1 MKKILGLTLIWLLI
15 SSNTFAAVPTVAP
28 SNPVYTNVT
37 PISFRLAW
45 TSGNGNRRLVIASP
59 NSAPNA
65 VLSSSDYAIAGNGNL
80 SAATSLGNGKVVYNG
95 GASFVNVYNLNYGT
109 TYYFHIYEYRLTAGV
124 YEVNTTTPESIRLS
138 TNKTTPPAI
147 PTIAPSNPIF
157 TNVDYHRIT
166 LSWTKGNGNYS
177 YVVASKNA
185 APNTAPGYFDFAKS
199 GNSEF
204 GSGNAL
210 GNGFVVCNGAL
221 NSITLTNLTAS
232 SNYYFHIYE
241 YNILNSE
248 YTYDTS
254 VKLATN
260 TATTALLAPTLI
272 SSGPVIMY
280 NAYLPSTN
288 VSGGFSNKGNGD
300 GRIVVSRLS
309 SAPIAIPSNN
319 TVYKEYNASISPALN
334 WSVGNGKIMN
344 ILNRDGSSYTISNI
358 TAGSNLC
365 FDVFEFNGNIDSGT
379 AVFNTTP
386 FTYCYK
392 SPEPFSPTVGATNPV
407 FSNITTNSLN
417 FSWTKGSGNRRIV
430 IARKDSLPRA
440 INTADFSTNTNSR
453 SYVGNAVFGSGTSVG
468 GGYVVYNGIEDN
480 VAITNLEANGIY
492 YFHVY
497 EMNEY
502 FYEISNTYYAVT
514 NRLSSNVTAT
524 PVAPS
529 APTVGATNINF
540 SSVTQNSINL
550 TWTKGN
556 GTHRIVIAKQ
566 GSAETTNPEDGF
578 DYAGNTLFG
587 EGSQIG
593 TGYVVYDGTGN
604 SLEVTGLT
612 AATKYYFTIIEYNA
626 DVETILYA
634 TSNKTTSDATTLA
647 PASEGVD
654 TDSDGIV
661 DADDDYPNDA
671 YKAFNNNYP
680 AAANGTL
687 MFEDLWPSTG
697 DYDFNDLVLD
707 YNFNVVTNASNQV
720 VEAKYTFYTKAI
732 GGGLHNGFAFQLD
745 GIPASKILSVTG
757 TKTSGISYTSMN
769 SNGTEAGQTT
779 ANIVVIKNA
788 SDLLPRS
795 AGFAF
800 VNVEADAPN
809 VGMDTTVVTIKFAE
823 NGVFAVEETP
833 ISISNFSS
841 TIFNPYLIV
850 GQQRG
855 KEIHLADRTPTAL
868 ANQSY
873 FGQQQDAS
881 NPSTQ
886 TYYKTASGLPWA
898 LNISQSIPQAIEK
911 TDFTEVYLN
920 FANWANGG
928 GNTHTDWYLDMPG
941 NRDNT
946 KMFTK

>member
-1 MKKILGLTLIWLLI
+1 MKKILGLTFLWLLI
-15 SSNTFAAVPTVAP
+15 SLNTFAAVPTVAP
-28 SNPVYTNVT
+28 SNPVYSNIT

-45 TSGNGNRRLVIASP
+45 TAGNGNKRLVIASP
-59 NSAPNA
+59 NAVPNTVPSA
-65 VLSSSDYAIAGNGNL
+65 SDYAIAGNSNL
-80 SAATSLGNGKVVYNG
+80 FTSTSLGNGKVVYNG
-95 GASFVNVYNLNYGT
+95 TGNAVNLINLDYGT
-109 TYYFHIYEYRLTAGV
+109 TYYFHIYEYRLTGGV

-138 TNKTTPPAI
+138 TSQTTPPAF
-147 PTIAPSNPIF
+147 PTVAPSNPVY
-157 TNVDYHRIT
+157 TNVDYQHMT
-166 LSWTKGNGNYS
+166 LSWTRGNGTYS

-185 APNTAPGYFDFAKS
+185 VPNTAPDYFDFEKY
-199 GNSEF
+199 GMGQYGL
-204 GSGNAL
+204 GSAL
-210 GNGFVVCNGAL
+210 GNGFVVYNGGS
-221 NSITLTNLTAS
+221 NTVTLTSLDPS
-232 SNYYFHIYE
+232 STYYFHIYE

-248 YTYDTS
+248 FTYDTA
-254 VKLATN
+254 VKLATSR
-260 TATTALLAPTLI
+260 ATTALLAPTVI
-272 SSGPVIMY
+272 SSGSIFSY
-280 NAYLPSTN
+280 NAYAPSTN
-288 VSGGFSNKGNGD
+288 IIGSFANKGNGN
-300 GRIVVSRLS
+300 GRMVVSRLS
-309 SAPIAIPSNN
+309 SDPVSIPSNN
-319 TVYKEYNASISPALN
+319 TIYKTYDASISPALN
-334 WSVGNGKIMN
+334 WKFGNSYVMN
-344 ILNRDGSSYTISNI
+344 ILNSTSSGFTLTNVV
-358 TAGSNLC
+358 AGASYC
-365 FDVFEFNGNIDSGT
+365 IDVFEFNGDIDSGN

-386 FTYCYK
+386 FTFCLK
-392 SPEPFSPTVGATNPV
+392 APEAISPTVAASAPV

-417 FSWTKGSGNRRIV
+417 FSWTKGSGNRRFV
-430 IARKDSLPRA
+430 VARKDSFPRA
-440 INTADFSTNTNSR
+440 INPSDFSENTYSR
-453 SYVGNAVFGSGTSVG
+453 SYAGNSIFGSGTSVG
-468 GGYVVYNGIEDN
+468 GGYVVYVGTDEN
-480 VAITNLEANGIY
+480 VTITNLESNGIY
-492 YFHVY
+492 YFDVY
-497 EMNEY
+497 EMNE
-502 FYEISNTYYAVT
+502 FYNELITTYYAVT
-514 NRLSSNVTAT
+514 NRLRTNVTVT
-524 PVAPS
+524 PVAPA

-604 SLEVTGLT
+604 SVEVTGLT
-612 AATKYYFTIIEYNA
+612 AATKYYFTIIEYNLG
-626 DVETILYA
+626 ETTILYA
-634 TSNKTTSDATTLA
+634 TSSKTSSNQTTSS
-647 PASEGVD
+647 SESGVD
-654 TDSDGIV
+654 TDNDGVV
-661 DADDDYPNDA
+661 DSQDDYPNDA
-671 YKAFNNNYP
+671 YKAFNNTYP
-680 AAANGTL
+680 AEGKGTL
-687 MFEDLWPSTG
+687 MFEDLWPATG

-720 VEAKYTFYTKAI
+720 IEAKYTFYTKAI

-745 GIPASKILSVTG
+745 GIPASKIISVTG

-788 SDLLPRS
+788 SDLLPHS

-833 ISISNFSS
+833 IAIADFSS
-841 TIFNPYLIV
+841 SIFNPYLIV

-855 KEIHLADRTPTAL
+855 KEIHLADRTPSAL
-868 ANQSY
+868 ANLSY

>member
-1 MKKILGLTLIWLLI
+1 
-15 SSNTFAAVPTVAP
+15 
-28 SNPVYTNVT
+28 
-37 PISFRLAW
+37 
-45 TSGNGNRRLVIASP
+45 LVIASP
-59 NSAPNA
+59 NAVPNTVPSA
-65 VLSSSDYAIAGNGNL
+65 SDYAIAGNSNL
-80 SAATSLGNGKVVYNG
+80 FTSTSLGNGKVVYNG
-95 GASFVNVYNLNYGT
+95 IGNAVNLINLDYGT

-124 YEVNTTTPESIRLS
+124 YEVNTTTPQSIRLS
-138 TNKTTPPAI
+138 TSQTTPPAF
-147 PTIAPSNPIF
+147 PTIAPSNPVY
-157 TNVDYHRIT
+157 TTADYHRIS

-177 YVVASKNA
+177 YVVASKDA
-185 APNTAPGYFDFAKS
+185 APNTAPGYFDFNKAS
-199 GNSEF
+199 NSAF
-204 GSGNAL
+204 GLGDAL
-210 GNGFVVCNGAL
+210 GNGFVVCNGPF
-221 NSITLTNLTAS
+221 NSITLTNLTS
-232 SNYYFHIYE
+232 STNYYFHIYE

-248 YTYDTS
+248 FTYDTS

-260 TATTALLAPTLI
+260 RATTALLAPTLI
-272 SSGPVIMY
+272 SSGPVTMY

-288 VSGGFSNKGNGD
+288 VLGGFSNKGNGD
-300 GRIVVSRLS
+300 GRMVVSRLS
-309 SAPIAIPSNN
+309 SDPVSIPSNN

-344 ILNRDGSSYTISNI
+344 ILGFDGGYFNISNI

-365 FDVFEFNGNIDSGT
+365 FDVFEFNGNIDSGQ

-392 SPEPFSPTVGATNPV
+392 SPQPFSPTVGATNPV

-440 INTADFSTNTNSR
+440 INTTDFSTNTDSR
-453 SYVGNAVFGSGTSVG
+453 SYNGNSVFGSGPAVG
-468 GGYVVYNGIEDN
+468 GGYVVYNGIDDN
-480 VAITNLEANGIY
+480 VTITNLQSNGNY

-502 FYEISNTYYAVT
+502 YYEISNTYYAVT
-514 NRLSSNVTAT
+514 NRLSTNVTVT
-524 PVAPS
+524 PVAPA

-604 SLEVTGLT
+604 SVEVTGLT
-612 AATKYYFTIIEYNA
+612 AATKYYFTIIEYNLG
-626 DVETILYA
+626 ETTILYA
-634 TSNKTTSDATTLA
+634 TSSKTSSNQTTSS
-647 PASEGVD
+647 SESGVD
-654 TDSDGIV
+654 TDNDGVV
-661 DADDDYPNDA
+661 DSQDDYPNDA

-680 AAANGTL
+680 AEGNGTL
-687 MFEDLWPSTG
+687 MFEDLWPATG

-720 VEAKYTFYTKAI
+720 IEAKYTFYTKAI
-732 GGGLHNGFAFQLD
+732 GGGLNNGFAFQLD
-745 GIPASKILSVTG
+745 GIPASKIISVTG

-788 SDLLPRS
+788 SDLLPHS

-809 VGMDTTVVTIKFAE
+809 VGMDTTIVTIKFAE

-833 ISISNFSS
+833 IAIADFSS
-841 TIFNPYLIV
+841 SIFNPYLIV

-855 KEIHLADRTPTAL
+855 KEIHLADRTPSAL
-868 ANQSY
+868 ASLSY

-881 NPSTQ
+881 NSSTQ
-886 TYYKTASGLPWA
+886 TYYKTATGLPWA